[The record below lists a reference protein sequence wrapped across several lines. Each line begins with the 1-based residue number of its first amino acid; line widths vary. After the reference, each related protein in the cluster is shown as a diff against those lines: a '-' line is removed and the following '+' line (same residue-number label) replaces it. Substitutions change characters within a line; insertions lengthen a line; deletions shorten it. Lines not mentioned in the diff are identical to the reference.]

1 MKSSIFTNMV
11 IALLLLLTP
20 IIALYAYSNHTSSSV
35 LTGEI
40 VKAKRT
46 QVETFVGQLG
56 QMFAQFDSYQK
67 MLYESTEVRNL
78 AYPDL
83 LGDDDLLHFRT
94 LKTVSEEINRLAGYG
109 GRKGIV
115 AVVYPKTGM
124 IIKSNSSLGAMPAA
138 LPDKDGFWS
147 YQANAKGD
155 AYFIETISSPAK
167 NAKDEEADLTVVAKV
182 DEGEIKSDLSEMKG
196 NGLEDPFLYRPGYSP
211 IFNYTANQALIRE
224 MLPALSPNRA
234 EGSFGP
240 LQIRTSGGDYQVHME
255 MIPSLGWYLVDY
267 VSIGT
272 IMAPIDRNQTMFYAI
287 SGMMLFM
294 ACMLGFLLYRS
305 IRIPFRKLL
314 QGMNFIEKGI
324 YTSRMKD
331 PPKGEFRYLYHRF
344 NSMAERIE
352 ELIEDVLKEQ
362 IRTKEANVKQLQSQ
376 INPHF
381 LYNTLAYIKSMVE
394 LGEKEAAVSMTMNV
408 SKYYRYT
415 TKLSRSL
422 ATVREEQE
430 LVVNYLDIHCMLTD
444 DFEYEIDIDPAMLNM
459 NIPRLSLQPLVENVI
474 LHAFRKP
481 VRYGAVR
488 IRGTLEET
496 GIARLS
502 VEDNGPGIA
511 PAQLEALQAKIRNA
525 LIDQIDS
532 GLQNVHQRLMLLFGR
547 SSGLSL
553 RLSEWGGLHA
563 ELTWLAQYDEL
574 ESKEEA

>member
-20 IIALYAYSNHTSSSV
+20 IITLYAYSNHTSSRV
-35 LTGEI
+35 LTKEI

-46 QVETFVGQLG
+46 QVETFVGQLS

-83 LGDDDLLHFRT
+83 LGDDLLHFRT

-109 GRKGIV
+109 GWKGII

-124 IIKSNSSLGAMPAA
+124 VIKSNSSLGAMPDS
-138 LPDKDGFWS
+138 LPDKDEFWS
-147 YQANAKGD
+147 YRANPKGD
-155 AYFIETISSPAK
+155 AYFIETISNPAK
-167 NAKDEEADLTVVAKV
+167 NAKEEEADLTVVAKV
-182 DEGEIKSDLSEMKG
+182 DEGEIKSDLSEMKS
-196 NGLEDPFLYRPGYSP
+196 NGLEDPFLYKPGYSP
-211 IFNYTANQALIRE
+211 IYNYTANQALIRE
-224 MLPALSPNRA
+224 MLPELNPDGA
-234 EGSFGP
+234 EGSFEP
-240 LQIRTSGGDYQVHME
+240 LLIRTGDGAYQVHME
-255 MIPSLGWYLVDY
+255 MVKPLGWYLVDY
-267 VSIGT
+267 VPIGT
-272 IMAPIDRNQTMFYAI
+272 IMAPIKRNQMTFYAI

-294 ACMLGFLLYRS
+294 ACILGFILYRS
-305 IRIPFRKLL
+305 IRIPFRKLM

-324 YTSRMKD
+324 YTSRMKN
-331 PPKGEFRYLYHRF
+331 PPKGEFRYLYDRF
-344 NSMAERIE
+344 NSMASRIE

-394 LGEKEAAVSMTMNV
+394 LEEKEAAVSMTMNL

-415 TKLSRSL
+415 TKLSNSL
-422 ATVREEQE
+422 ATLQEELE
-430 LVVNYLDIHCMLTD
+430 LIVNYLDIHNRLTD
-444 DFEYEIDIDPAMLNM
+444 DFEYEIDIDPAILDMR
-459 NIPRLSLQPLVENVI
+459 IPRLSLQPLVENVI
-474 LHAFRKP
+474 VHAFRKP

-488 IRGTLEET
+488 IRGSLEES

-502 VEDNGPGIA
+502 VEDNGPGMA

-525 LIDQIDS
+525 PSDQIDS
-532 GLQNVHQRLMLLFGR
+532 GLQNVHQRLMLLFGKG
-547 SSGLSL
+547 SGLSL
-553 RLSEWGGLHA
+553 GLSEWGGLCA
-563 ELTWLAQYDEL
+563 ELIWQVQDNEPQ
-574 ESKEEA
+574 